1 MLLLS
6 ATEKGEN
13 RSRETANR
21 TSYGLYG
28 TTNQGGSANYGTVYS
43 ITGNGVEN
51 VLHSFNGADGS
62 KPFAG
67 LVNVDDTLY
76 GTTYYGG
83 PSDDGT
89 VYSVTTTGAAT
100 VLQ

>member
-21 TSYGLYG
+21 TSFGLYG

-62 KPFAG
+62 NPSLASSTSTTPCTARQSMAAHPTMEPFTA
-67 LVNVDDTLY
+67 
-76 GTTYYGG
+76 
-83 PSDDGT
+83 
-89 VYSVTTTGAAT
+89 
-100 VLQ
+100 